1 MSTLSLSPR
10 QKTNIFSSF
19 VDLHHLDADPDLDPD
34 PVCPLIYADPEFYFL
49 LICVSGSAKVES
61 WIRILI
67 CIVVTSVFCI
77 LIFKISG
84 AILSSMLNCLKSSV
98 R

>member
-19 VDLHHLDADPDLDPD
+19 VDLNHLDADPDLDPD
-34 PVCPLIYADPEFYFL
+34 PVCPLMYADPESYFL

-77 LIFKISG
+77 LIFKSSG
-84 AILSSMLNCLKSSV
+84 AILSSILNCLKSSV